1 VDLTQEEFVSK
12 YTGAK
17 VVDPDSEAAAAR
29 LASDVCVSS
38 SDESP
43 PQLAASA
50 VNTIVTALKD
60 H

>member
-1 VDLTQEEFVSK
+1 MDLTQEEFVSK

-29 LASDVCVSS
+29 HASNVCVSS

-43 PQLAASA
+43 PQLVAST
-50 VNTIVTALKD
+50 VNTIVTAVKD